1 MTKEQISIIV
11 DMYKDGRNY
20 TKIAKDAGT
29 SVYTVKRWV
38 RLNRD
43 EYELKRRH
51 AVNEKTNAISL
62 AAELTTTWNLKLSKT
77 YLVKAWGSK
86 S

>member
-1 MTKEQISIIV
+1 MTKEQIGIIV
-11 DMYKDGRNY
+11 EMYKDGRNY

-29 SVYTVKRWV
+29 SIYTVKRWV

-43 EYELKRRH
+43 EYGLTRRRNLTEG
-51 AVNEKTNAISL
+51 AGVNGLS
-62 AAELTTTWNLKLSKT
+62 AEMNSSWNLSLSKQ
-77 YLVKAWGSK
+77 YLAKRWGEK

>member
-1 MTKEQISIIV
+1 MTKEQIGIIV
-11 DMYKDGRNY
+11 DMYRDGRNY
-20 TKIAKDAGT
+20 TKIANSIGT

-43 EYELKRRH
+43 EYELKRRR

-77 YLVKAWGSK
+77 YLRKAWGQK
-86 S
+86 A

>member
-43 EYELKRRH
+43 EYGLTRRR
-51 AVNEKTNAISL
+51 SL
-62 AAELTTTWNLKLSKT
+62 AEGTGVNSYSAELNSSWNLSLSKK
-77 YLVKAWGSK
+77 YLVKAWGQK
-86 S
+86 A

>member
-1 MTKEQISIIV
+1 MTKEQIGIIV
-11 DMYKDGRNY
+11 EMYKDGRNY
-20 TKIAKDAGT
+20 TKIAECIGT

-43 EYELKRRH
+43 EYELKRRR

-62 AAELTTTWNLKLSKT
+62 AAELTTTWNLRLSKQ
-77 YLVKAWGSK
+77 YLLKRWGEKA
-86 S
+86 